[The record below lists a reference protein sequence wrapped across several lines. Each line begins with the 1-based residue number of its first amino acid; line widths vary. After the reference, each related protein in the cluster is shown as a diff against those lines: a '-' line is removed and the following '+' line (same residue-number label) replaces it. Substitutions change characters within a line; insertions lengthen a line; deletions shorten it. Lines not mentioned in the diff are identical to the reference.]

1 MRLAFVLVLLS
12 ACWTSASPPPAP
24 PANTAARPS
33 PAPGEL
39 TLAVGRMTFVMDSPA
54 GQREKAEEAVRSSEL
69 AAQLAGLGYR
79 VQVVYDESAGDD
91 VIARRQDGA
100 ELGRVELFELS
111 HGRGGQPILEAARRQ
126 LGPR

>member
-1 MRLAFVLVLLS
+1 MRLAIVLVLLS
-12 ACWTSASPPPAP
+12 ACWTTASTPQPPS
-24 PANTAARPS
+24 NTAERA
-33 PAPGEL
+33 AHAAQEV